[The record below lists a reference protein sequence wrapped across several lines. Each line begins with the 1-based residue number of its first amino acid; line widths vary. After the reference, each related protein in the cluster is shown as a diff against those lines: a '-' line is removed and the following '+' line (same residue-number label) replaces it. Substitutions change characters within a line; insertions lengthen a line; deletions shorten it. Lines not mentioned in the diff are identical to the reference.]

1 MSNYEKWSYIEN
13 DFIQKDSL
21 RVEEEEGALKMYHYF
36 STLRWKWCYAIVYN
50 DIMLR
55 EHEECDAS
63 SLYDEWD
70 MAVDMFNLLKEE
82 DKCEHTLKIGDT
94 VFVITNV
101 CHSEEATDCPKKE
114 CDNCPFN
121 YMYISQAIIY
131 STIELEKMQKELN
144 SSVFLTLDAAENAM
158 KAKGKIVS
166 YDKS

>member
-21 RVEEEEGALKMYHYF
+21 RVEEEEGSLKMYHYF
-36 STLRWKWCYAIVYN
+36 STLRWKWCYAIVYK

-70 MAVDMFNLLKEE
+70 MAVDMFNLLKE
-82 DKCEHTLKIGDT
+82 DMLKVGDT
-94 VFVITNV
+94 VYVITSV

-114 CDNCPFN
+114 CGDCSLNH
-121 YMYISQAIIY
+121 MYISQKTIS
-131 STIELEKMQKELN
+131 STAELEEMQKNLN
-144 SSVFLTLDAAENAM
+144 SSVFLTSDAAENAM

-166 YDKS
+166 YDQS